1 MTPSTDSACW
11 PLPLLESH
19 LTFIGPDL
27 MTFEGRPMSHRS
39 TIRIAVRGP
48 IEANG
53 AIGAALRAGDPV
65 RIPVPTSPE
74 TRPIGTIGT
83 NGTEPEDD
91 ISAGPQVMLSTP
103 Y

>member
-1 MTPSTDSACW
+1 
-11 PLPLLESH
+11 
-19 LTFIGPDL
+19 

-65 RIPVPTSPE
+65 PIPVPTSPE
-74 TRPIGTIGT
+74 TRLIGTIGAI
-83 NGTEPEDD
+83 GTGSEKLMESGVRTHKLRPAPSES
-91 ISAGPQVMLSTP
+91 SAHLKLNSGGKTGR
-103 Y
+103 